1 MSGDKECWACCEGG
15 KHFGCAALEHFGCAA
30 LGVQRIYDAAQR
42 GGGQG
47 FWTFERPKGVNIFSS
62 DGILDFKEGCKGVK
76 FQRGF

>member
-1 MSGDKECWACCEGG
+1 METKNVGHVAKGEIFLDAPPRGCEEFMTRR
-15 KHFGCAALEHFGCAA
+15 K
-30 LGVQRIYDAAQR
+30 

-62 DGILDFKEGCKGVK
+62 DGILDFKEGCKGVE